1 MMLRGLEP
9 DSEALLWKMVSVG
22 EYRDAIHSFLKLCS
36 GAGEEWTPF
45 EDDMDETRLMIV
57 KKQIIVVG
65 EGSAVETY
73 DDVNSSPVDTNIP
86 LYFEYHV
93 IYNQPF
99 SVPQLLFTATRPD
112 ESLVP
117 LSALHEWVPQ
127 SLISSHSGD
136 QGKQYL
142 WETLTQI
149 EHPILHR
156 PIYALHPCQ
165 TSSFITQIR
174 KFSK

>member
-73 DDVNSSPVDTNIP
+73 DDVNSSPVDTVSKLDNWRLDKVGQIHLTSLFP
-86 LYFEYHV
+86 LVAHV
-93 IYNQPF
+93 SRNVCWK
-99 SVPQLLFTATRPD
+99 SA
-112 ESLVP
+112 P
-117 LSALHEWVPQ
+117 LRKRS
-127 SLISSHSGD
+127 
-136 QGKQYL
+136 
-142 WETLTQI
+142 
-149 EHPILHR
+149 
-156 PIYALHPCQ
+156 CQ
-165 TSSFITQIR
+165 VV
-174 KFSK
+174 